1 MKTQSHIASTQRTTT
16 RTRTLFDKVKIK
28 LNQAVS
34 TYRISRSAIASLA
47 PEEEFGPW
55 KETLLELQNSDI
67 RGPGRED
74 SESTSRFVQ
83 SWIWTT
89 AIQVSTSPEDPDL
102 QAALRVEWCKGQER
116 AKRYEEEVELVVE
129 EMRRTLATFEWNAR
143 EWRSFAISPPGAL
156 ADAATV
162 AGIAAFANK
171 QADVQRRM
179 ISTFVNDWYHPLEQL
194 SFNLPWLKQYP
205 RPPEPKRQRL
215 CSNVQLYHPNSYAPH
230 TDTADELIS
239 DEIDGGPP
247 DTTIDDF
254 EDCTDS

>member
-1 MKTQSHIASTQRTTT
+1 M
-16 RTRTLFDKVKIK
+16 
-28 LNQAVS
+28 
-34 TYRISRSAIASLA
+34 A

-143 EWRSFAISPPGAL
+143 EWRSFAISPPTGAL

-171 QADVQRRM
+171 QADIQKRM
-179 ISTFVNDWYHPLEQL
+179 ASTFVNDWYHPLERL

-215 CSNVQLYHPNSYAPH
+215 RPNVQLYHPESYTP
-230 TDTADELIS
+230 DTNIPDELTS
-239 DEIDGGPP
+239 DEIGGGPLSM
-247 DTTIDDF
+247 TTEDF
-254 EDCTDS
+254 EDLTGY